1 MSASRSRSFA
11 VAASFLFVFLPPWS
25 SARIST
31 RAGACAAEMSTA
43 PPVTLFVAPDGDDRW
58 SGRSARPDAARTDG
72 PLASLQGARDRIRAL
87 RREPDPP
94 AGPITVTIA
103 GGTYPI
109 TEAVDFEPGDG
120 GTQSA
125 PVVYQAA
132 PGARPV
138 FDGGRAIKGLQLGT
152 SGLWVTKL
160 ADAAA
165 GHRPFEQLFVN
176 GRRAVRARAPNS
188 FYYYMSRRL
197 SRSAD
202 SPTGPNVPMGN
213 RGFIGRPEDVQCL
226 GGLSAEQLR
235 DVNVVAYH
243 VWEVSRHRI
252 AAFHPETGAVILTGP
267 APWPFF
273 EWGLNQRY
281 HLENLREALDAPG
294 EWFLDRDG
302 TLSYKPMPGEEPAT
316 AAVVAPFT
324 DALVRIRG
332 RPEANQWVEHLSL
345 RGLTFRH
352 SGYHLPPEG
361 HADSQAAVTIPAAVM
376 ADGARHVSLVDCRI
390 EQTGTY
396 GVWFRRG
403 CQDCQI
409 ERCALLDLG
418 AGGVRIGEPGVPADS
433 RDQTGR
439 ITVHNTII
447 RGGGRVFPGAV
458 GVWIGQAS
466 DNVVNHND
474 IADLFYTGISMG
486 WSWGYHDTRCKRNII
501 EYNHIHH
508 IGRGVLSDMGGV
520 YTLGISTGSSVSHN
534 VIHDVDSYDRYNRG
548 GWGLYNDEGSTGI
561 RLEDNLVYSTASAG
575 YHQHYGQEN
584 LVRNNIFAFGRDG
597 QIQRSRAEPHLS
609 FTFERNIVYWKQG
622 PLLYGVWSDRN
633 FRLDHNL
640 YFKAADQG
648 VSFAGRSLS
657 KWRAAG
663 QDQHS
668 QVADPRFVD
677 PDRFDFRL
685 KSDSPALVLGFKPFD
700 FSQAGVNGDP
710 EWIKE
715 AAAIVPPA
723 EVAPK
728 PPPLA
733 IREDFESPSG
743 RAGDPYVP
751 LAARVSHEGRPAL
764 VALSDQTAAS
774 GRQSLQLTDAAGLKH
789 AFNPHVYFQ
798 PHYSEGMV
806 VSRFALRL
814 EPGAVFSHE
823 WRDAATPYRAGPS
836 LWIENGKLRASG
848 RKVLDVPTGEW
859 VHFEVRAGLG
869 HRADGTW
876 SLTIG
881 RPGHPDERLTGLPC
895 AAGWS
900 SLDWIGFASNATQP
914 SVIYLDDLELMSLD

>member
-1 MSASRSRSFA
+1 MAG
-11 VAASFLFVFLPPWS
+11 AASVLP
-25 SARIST
+25 A
-31 RAGACAAEMSTA
+31 
-43 PPVTLFVAPDGDDRW
+43 TLYVAPDGDDRW
-58 SGRSARPDAARTDG
+58 SGQSAHPDAGRIDG
-72 PLASLQGARDRIRAL
+72 PLATLRGARDRIRAM
-87 RREPDPP
+87 RREPNPP

-109 TEAVDFEPGDG
+109 TETVDFEPEDG
-120 GTQSA
+120 GTPNA
-125 PVVYQAA
+125 PVTYQAA
-132 PGARPV
+132 RGARPV
-138 FDGGRAIKGLQLGT
+138 FDGGRAIKGFQPSA

-165 GHRPFEQLFVN
+165 GRRPFEQLYVN

-188 FYYYMSRRL
+188 FYYYMSKRL
-197 SRSAD
+197 SQAAD
-202 SPTGPNVPMGN
+202 PATRRTVPMQN
-213 RGFIGRPEDVQCL
+213 RGFIARPEDVRCL
-226 GGLSAEQLR
+226 GRLSAEQLR

-243 VWEVSRHRI
+243 VWEVSRHRV
-252 AAFHPETGAVILTGP
+252 AAFHPETDALVLTGP

-273 EWGLNQRY
+273 QWGLNQRY
-281 HLENLREALDAPG
+281 HIENLREALDAPG

-302 TLSYKPMPGEEPAT
+302 TLSYKPMPGEDPAQ
-316 AAVVAPFT
+316 ASAVAPVA
-324 DALVRIRG
+324 DAFLRIRG
-332 RPEANQWVEHLSL
+332 RPEADQWVEHLSVN
-345 RGLTFRH
+345 GLTFRH
-352 SGYHLPPEG
+352 SGYILPPEG
-361 HADSQAAVTIPAAVM
+361 HADHQAAVTIPAVVM
-376 ADGARHVSLVDCRI
+376 ADGARHVSLVNCRI
-390 EQTGTY
+390 EHTGTH
-396 GVWFRRG
+396 GIWFRHG

-418 AGGVRIGEPGVPADS
+418 AGGVRIGEPGIPANP
-433 RDQTGR
+433 RDQTSR
-439 ITVHNTII
+439 ITLHNNII
-447 RGGGRVFPGAV
+447 RGGGRIFPGAV
-458 GVWIGQAS
+458 GVWIGQS
-466 DNVVNHND
+466 SNNIVTHND
-474 IADLFYTGISMG
+474 IADLFYTGISVG
-486 WSWGYHDTRCKRNII
+486 WSWGYGDSRCQQNRI

-520 YTLGISTGSSVSHN
+520 YTLGISSGTSVSHN
-534 VIHDVDSYDRYNRG
+534 MIHDVDSYDHYSRG

-561 RLEDNLVYSTASAG
+561 RLENNLVYNTAAAG
-575 YHQHYGQEN
+575 YHQHYGREN
-584 LVRNNIFAFGRDG
+584 LVHNNIFAFGRDG
-597 QIQRSRAEPHLS
+597 QIQRSRAERHLS
-609 FTFERNIVYWKQG
+609 FTFERNIVYWKEG

-640 YFKAADQG
+640 YFKAADQA

-657 KWRAAG
+657 EWRAAG

-685 KSDSPALVLGFKPFD
+685 KPGSPALALGFKPFD
-700 FSQAGVNGDP
+700 FAQAGVIGDS

-715 AAAIVPPA
+715 AAAPVPPA
-723 EVAPK
+723 ELAPR

-733 IREDFESPSG
+733 IREDFEAPSG

-751 LAARVSHEGRPAL
+751 PAARVSHEGRPAL

-806 VSRFALRL
+806 VCRFALRL

-823 WRDAATPYRAGPS
+823 WRDGASPYRTGPS
-836 LWIENGKLRASG
+836 LWIESGKLRASG

-869 HRADGTW
+869 PRADGTW

-881 RPGHPDERLTGLPC
+881 RLGRPDERLTGLPC

-900 SLDWIGFASNATQP
+900 SLDWIGFVSNATKP
-914 SVIYLDDLELMSLD
+914 SVMYLDDLELMNLD